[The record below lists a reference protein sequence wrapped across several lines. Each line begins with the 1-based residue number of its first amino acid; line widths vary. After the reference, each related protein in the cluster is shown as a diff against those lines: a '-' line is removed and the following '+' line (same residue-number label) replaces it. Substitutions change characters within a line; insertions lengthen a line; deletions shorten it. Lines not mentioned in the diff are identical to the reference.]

1 MKGGK
6 KLGEKCFVIKKKGNR
21 YYVKDGLI
29 VKDQKIA
36 RGVLNE
42 TRLKILGILSK
53 KPMHALEI
61 AKILGEHEQKIYYH
75 IRQLENLGM
84 IRIKEKS
91 EKKGAVVK
99 IYEVAVPSIVFDVPG
114 HEDIFEEI
122 ETINKIKNRD
132 KEKILS
138 FFYPHI
144 KNGVLDSY
152 IVVGSP
158 DPHGPFQVR
167 ARDGHFAGELAFFLG
182 KFAEKE
188 NEDLIKLDVSVKSE
202 NLIEKE
208 NLILI
213 GGVLTNNIT
222 LLLNENL
229 PIRFDMETFP
239 FRKIISDFTKKV
251 YDEENVGFII
261 KTPNPKNKE
270 KSIIIFAGN
279 RYSGTKASI
288 FAMCKKTEE
297 ILKDY
302 SGEDIWGRVVKGL
315 DMDGDG
321 KIDEIEILE

>member
-1 MKGGK
+1 MKK
-6 KLGEKCFVIKKKGNR
+6 YNNEEKCYVIKRKGNQ
-21 YYVKDGLI
+21 YYVKNGII

-36 RGVLNE
+36 KGVLNE
-42 TRLKILGILSK
+42 TRLKILEILSK
-53 KPMHALEI
+53 KPMHALEVSR
-61 AKILGEHEQKIYYH
+61 ILGEHEQKIYYH
-75 IRQLENLGM
+75 IRQLENFGI

-99 IYEVAVPSIVFDVPG
+99 IYEVAIPSIVFDIPG
-114 HEDIFEEI
+114 HEEVFEDVEKM
-122 ETINKIKNRD
+122 ERIKNNER
-132 KEKILS
+132 EKVLS

-144 KNGVLDSY
+144 KNNILNSY

-182 KFAEKE
+182 KFSEKV
-188 NEDLIKLDVSVKSE
+188 NEDIIKLDVSVKNE

-222 LLLNENL
+222 LILNKDL
-229 PIRFDMETFP
+229 PIRFNMENYP
-239 FRKIISDFTKKV
+239 FRKIISNFTGKV
-251 YDEENVGFII
+251 YDEENVGFILKI
-261 KTPNPKNKE
+261 PNPKNRD

-288 FAMCKKTEE
+288 FAMCKKSKEL
-297 ILKDY
+297 LKDY
-302 SGEDIWGRVVKGL
+302 SGEDVWGRVVKGL

-321 KIDEIEILE
+321 KIDEVEILE